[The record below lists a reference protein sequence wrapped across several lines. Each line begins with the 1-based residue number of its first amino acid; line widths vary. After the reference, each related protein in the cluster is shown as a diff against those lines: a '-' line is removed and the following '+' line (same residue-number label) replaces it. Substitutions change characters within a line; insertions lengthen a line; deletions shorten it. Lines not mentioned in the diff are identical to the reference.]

1 MLHLSENQDKQEK
14 LHQELKKIIPDP
26 NMPIT
31 TEMLSEMKY
40 LKACIKESMRFFK
53 PKYGRF

>member
-40 LKACIKESMRFFK
+40 LKACIKESMRYFK
-53 PKYGRF
+53 LKYGRF